1 MWYWQRSGVPEELH
15 SLLENL
21 QEVCPLTEGCVP
33 GKNLRFEKISGQ
45 GMISSVEF
53 DGDGALIRYNT
64 VAAAGRGVGS
74 AAAGISGREETGF
87 TMMGIM
93 LDLSRNKVFTVEN
106 MQKIFR
112 RLAAFGYN
120 TVLLYCE
127 DTYTLPGE
135 PYFGYMRGRLSAEEV
150 RRADDAAAAV
160 GIELIACIQTL
171 GHLEQML
178 RWRYGDSPYKE
189 IRDTDNVMMVGHP
202 RTAELVGKMLDFWSE
217 NLRSRRI
224 HIGMD
229 ETHDLGRGRYLDHF
243 GYKSGYELFNEQ
255 LTMLSAACR
264 ERGLQPMIWGDMYF
278 RMGNKEQLYYC
289 LDSRIP
295 DEILADVPE
304 NVQMVYWDY
313 YNPEQDFYEKFIQ
326 LHRDMGFEPIMGSG
340 IWIWSKLWHD
350 YGKALSSYRPC
361 IAACR
366 KKQVREIFFTMWE
379 DDGAICHY
387 DSAWTGIAKASDLCY
402 DIDDDAV
409 TAKRFNSIL
418 QADFQLNVAAAGL
431 SGDIG
436 TMHESG
442 MTMFYDDP
450 LMAIGWRNLQIIGGG
465 QCEMLQEKYR
475 NIVETLA
482 GHRQENNAGNL
493 DYAWNMANFLLKKIT
508 MFNVMLPA
516 GKAGDMDTLRRVR
529 DEMLPEVLA
538 AFDTVMALFREQW
551 LACAKPHGL
560 DTIQRRAF
568 GCRGRLEELGR
579 RLTGL
584 LNGEAE
590 SIPEWDEP
598 LPDVEQR
605 MILYRDSASSST
617 WF

>member
-1 MWYWQRSGVPEELH
+1 
-15 SLLENL
+15 
-21 QEVCPLTEGCVP
+21 
-33 GKNLRFEKISGQ
+33 
-45 GMISSVEF
+45 
-53 DGDGALIRYNT
+53 
-64 VAAAGRGVGS
+64 
-74 AAAGISGREETGF
+74 
-87 TMMGIM
+87 
-93 LDLSRNKVFTVEN
+93 
-106 MQKIFR
+106 
-112 RLAAFGYN
+112 
-120 TVLLYCE
+120 
-127 DTYTLPGE
+127 
-135 PYFGYMRGRLSAEEV
+135 MRGRYTKAEVKEL
-150 RRADDAAAAV
+150 DAYCTGL
-160 GIELIACIQTL
+160 GIELIPCIQTL
-171 GHLEQML
+171 AHLKCALKWEEYVPAHDCDDILLIGAERTLTLL
-178 RWRYGDSPYKE
+178 RN
-189 IRDTDNVMMVGHP
+189 IFAT
-202 RTAELVGKMLDFWSE
+202 LDECFTT
-217 NLRSRRI
+217 RKV

-229 ETHDLGRGRYLDHF
+229 EAHSVGLGKYLEEH
-243 GYKSGYELFNEQ
+243 GYRDRFTLINEH
-255 LTMLSAACR
+255 LHTVCDIAAEYGFETMLWSDMFCRLALGSGQYAFQSEEDLRAIREQAA
-264 ERGLQPMIWGDMYF
+264 L
-278 RMGNKEQLYYC
+278 
-289 LDSRIP
+289 
-295 DEILADVPE
+295 PE
-304 NVQMVYWDY
+304 KTAMVYWDY

-450 LMAIGWRNLQIIGGG
+450 LMAMGWRNLQIIGGG

-538 AFDTVMALFREQW
+538 AFDAVMALFREQW